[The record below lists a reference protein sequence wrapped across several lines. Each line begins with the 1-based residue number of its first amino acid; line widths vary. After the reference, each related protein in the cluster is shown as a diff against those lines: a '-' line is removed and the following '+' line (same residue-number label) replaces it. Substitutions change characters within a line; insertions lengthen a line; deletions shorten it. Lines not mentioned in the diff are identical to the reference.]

1 MRHFLVAMILVA
13 VSTPLQAETSS
24 EPLEFL
30 QLSGDHQSAY
40 VEGILQG
47 MSYVML
53 NYDRA
58 GYEKWVACVRAQS
71 LEATVVD
78 VLRLLK
84 ENPNQSRN
92 PVPWAVTKAVSTR
105 C

>member
-1 MRHFLVAMILVA
+1 M
-13 VSTPLQAETSS
+13 
-24 EPLEFL
+24 
-30 QLSGDHQSAY
+30 D
-40 VEGILQG
+40 GILQG

-58 GYEKWVACVRAQS
+58 GHEKWVACVRAQS

-84 ENPNQSRN
+84 ENPSESRD
-92 PVPWAVTKAVSTR
+92 PIPWAVTRTITTR

>member
-1 MRHFLVAMILVA
+1 
-13 VSTPLQAETSS
+13 
-24 EPLEFL
+24 
-30 QLSGDHQSAY
+30 
-40 VEGILQG
+40 
-47 MSYVML
+47 ML

-58 GYEKWVACVRAQS
+58 GYERWVACVRAQS

-84 ENPNQSRN
+84 ENPNESRN